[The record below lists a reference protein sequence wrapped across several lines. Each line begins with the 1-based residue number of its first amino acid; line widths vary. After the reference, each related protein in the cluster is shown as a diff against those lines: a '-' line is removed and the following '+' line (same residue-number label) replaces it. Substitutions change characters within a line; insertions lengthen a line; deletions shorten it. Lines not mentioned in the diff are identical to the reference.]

1 MNMFAAL
8 ALYWTVQVVGSEDP
22 AAVLLLPSHREARC
36 AACLGPLPASCPLPC
51 PACSAA
57 LFCTPACWRDS
68 PHAWECGVPVTRP
81 ALL

>member
-36 AACLGPLPASCPLPC
+36 AACLGPLPASCPL
-51 PACSAA
+51 
-57 LFCTPACWRDS
+57 R
-68 PHAWECGVPVTRP
+68 
-81 ALL
+81 